1 MPPWKSS
8 IPLVLPPLHH
18 ILYLINCNPG
28 HTITSGW
35 INPRNGTRY
44 RHSFNGILTRTCTC
58 RTQGCHFEWPWV
70 TLSGLAKYSMTRSIA
85 RPLCDSWASY
95 GLKQR
100 CSPITFLFHVIRLQL
115 LWLYYI
121 VQLCGMLEASHWPFC
136 YFQLNLGGRL
146 SAPLW
151 LCWCDGYSV
160 TSVYSSFRSHT
171 AAAVASR
178 DGSIPASP
186 ASLGIAVVDSYDFKE
201 LRTAVIEF
209 RFTWFVSFFS
219 RRSFHMYEDHTY
231 FIPCDSKSASL
242 EVCGIGMYRINRQI
256 GLLQL
261 VVARIALRLTY
272 STCSYSL
279 FTWCAALKY
288 RCRTTIRY
296 GMKLRQCAWLL
307 ACAACEVERR
317 RDGMKLT
324 AKYRSKTTAEHVDI
338 REDVKVHGAMHSRW
352 MDYCNA
358 FHRRDG

>member
-1 MPPWKSS
+1 MPYS
-8 IPLVLPPLHH
+8 
-18 ILYLINCNPG
+18 
-28 HTITSGW
+28 
-35 INPRNGTRY
+35 RM
-44 RHSFNGILTRTCTC
+44 SFRM
-58 RTQGCHFEWPWV
+58 
-70 TLSGLAKYSMTRSIA
+70 TLSDLEWLSEILNDTKHRAPSLRQLS
-85 RPLCDSWASY
+85 
-95 GLKQR
+95 
-100 CSPITFLFHVIRLQL
+100 FL
-115 LWLYYI
+115 
-121 VQLCGMLEASHWPFC
+121 WPKATLFP
-136 YFQLNLGGRL
+136 YNLGGRL

-151 LCWCDGYSV
+151 LCWCDVYSV

-171 AAAVASR
+171 AAVASR
-178 DGSIPASP
+178 DGSILASP

-201 LRTAVIEF
+201 LRTVVIEF

-261 VVARIALRLTY
+261 VVVRIALRLTY

-317 RDGMKLT
+317 R
-324 AKYRSKTTAEHVDI
+324 V
-338 REDVKVHGAMHSRW
+338 
-352 MDYCNA
+352 
-358 FHRRDG
+358 